1 MKLKKLLHNCPKVYF
16 WMLLFKRGP
25 KAPRRTP
32 KLSAGARRRG
42 TERPKLLVAIYSMSL
57 ISNILKYYTLIVCI
71 FSTFTR
77 YTVSSSLNF
86 KHKVSLLVNI
96 LMFTQLFTT
105 FCVLSRDL
113 GSIVA
118 FRNGLIWYYEVGLC
132 D

>member
-1 MKLKKLLHNCPKVYF
+1 
-16 WMLLFKRGP
+16 
-25 KAPRRTP
+25 
-32 KLSAGARRRG
+32 
-42 TERPKLLVAIYSMSL
+42 MSP
-57 ISNILKYYTLIVCI
+57 IPNILKYYTLIVCI

-118 FRNGLIWYYEVGLC
+118 FRNGLIWYDEVGLC